1 MVSALAPHH
10 RPTPPPPPLDEPD
23 PDMPSRAPRRPLRTP
38 AEQAAEQAAADL
50 ALLRT
55 FGYADPALRPES
67 APVVSLVSSQE
78 AEPAAEPAGPAQAVR
93 FAVSAAG
100 GGPVSTAAVTLLDDR
115 GREVAKGTA
124 GADGA
129 GELSAPHPG
138 SFMLVTAA
146 SGYRAGAAAVVVA
159 DGPAE
164 VAVTLT
170 ASASV
175 HGTVHG
181 EDGSIAGARVTL
193 VQDSEIVDAVDSG
206 RDGGYRLEDVPSGE
220 YGLSVA
226 AAGCEPF
233 AALLIVPG
241 ATAVERDVEL
251 EPALPQVEADN
262 TATAYDNAAY
272 DGAAYDGAGYQDVAE
287 VLRGQGD
294 PPRR

>member
-1 MVSALAPHH
+1 MS
-10 RPTPPPPPLDEPD
+10 
-23 PDMPSRAPRRPLRTP
+23 SRTRRPLRTP

-55 FGYADPALRPES
+55 FGYADPALRPDS
-67 APVVSLVSSQE
+67 APVVSLVSNQE
-78 AEPAAEPAGPAQAVR
+78 AHPEPEPAGPAQAVR
-93 FAVSAAG
+93 FAVSAPDGAAVG
-100 GGPVSTAAVTLLDDR
+100 KAAVTLLDDR
-115 GREVAKGTA
+115 GRDVAKGTA

-138 SFMLVTAA
+138 TFMLVTAA
-146 SGYRAGAAAVVVA
+146 AGYRAGAVAVVVA

-170 ASASV
+170 PSATV
-175 HGTVHG
+175 HGTVLG
-181 EDGSIAGARVTL
+181 EDGPIAAARVTL

-206 RDGGYRLEDVPSGE
+206 RDGGYRLEDVPPGE

-233 AALLIVPG
+233 AALLVVPD
-241 ATAVERDVEL
+241 AIAVERDVEL
-251 EPALPQVEADN
+251 LSASPQVEADN
-262 TATAYDNAAY
+262 TVSP
-272 DGAAYDGAGYQDVAE
+272 YQDVAE

-294 PPRR
+294 PPGR